1 MRSSESLGVLTL
13 SKSKQYHFHVI
24 RFFKGGPLDN
34 FMQKQESF
42 SEERVQSIIFQVIKA
57 LTYMHEQNLLHR
69 DLKSENVMV
78 ADSEEGEDI
87 FIKLIDFGFAKMA
100 KKGENLTEQLGTPY
114 YIAPEIIANKK
125 YDFKVDIWSLGVMT
139 YELICGQYPFDD

>member
-1 MRSSESLGVLTL
+1 
-13 SKSKQYHFHVI
+13 
-24 RFFKGGPLDN
+24 
-34 FMQKQESF
+34 MQKQESF